1 MSLDFAPVFAE
12 PRRLIWIPCL
22 MLLMLLVRG
31 VPVVLMTRKHLP
43 NFWARLALG
52 LDIATQLP
60 LLLAV
65 VVLAERQG
73 VIEMSFATLLIAAA
87 MATVLV
93 FPALA
98 SVLLSR
104 CTPPDEPNPQVTSL
118 I

>member
-1 MSLDFAPVFAE
+1 MSLDFAPVLAE
-12 PRRLIWIPCL
+12 PRRLVWIPCL

-31 VPVVLMTRKHLP
+31 VPVVVMTRKHLP
-43 NFWARLALG
+43 DLRARLALG

-98 SVLLSR
+98 SWLLSR
-104 CTPPDEPNPQVTSL
+104 CTPPDQLNPQVTSL

>member
-1 MSLDFAPVFAE
+1 M
-12 PRRLIWIPCL
+12 
-22 MLLMLLVRG
+22 
-31 VPVVLMTRKHLP
+31 
-43 NFWARLALG
+43 
-52 LDIATQLP
+52 P

-104 CTPPDEPNPQVTSL
+104 CAPADEPNPQVTSL